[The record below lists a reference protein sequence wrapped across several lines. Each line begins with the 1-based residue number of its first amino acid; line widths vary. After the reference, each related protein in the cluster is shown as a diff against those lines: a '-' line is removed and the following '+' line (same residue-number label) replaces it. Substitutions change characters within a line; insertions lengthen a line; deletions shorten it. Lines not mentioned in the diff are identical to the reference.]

1 MATSMYSVNDKI
13 DMTNKAVNAE
23 KKLSKKTNEL
33 AELKKWTQS
42 SGLIN
47 SRLLDLSYTASFPTV
62 IYVNEIIHQ
71 RNKPSLLV
79 FRAKDPAL
87 SGQVIKILSNDFKN
101 VTLKEIKSPSS
112 NNDLNTISINFF
124 IR

>member
-1 MATSMYSVNDKI
+1 MATSMYSANDTI
-13 DMTNKAVNAE
+13 DMENKAVVAE
-23 KKLSKKTNEL
+23 QKLSKKTNQL
-33 AELKKWTQS
+33 AELKKWTQT

-47 SRLLDLSYTASFPTV
+47 SRLLDLSYTASFPSV
-62 IYVNEIIHQ
+62 IYVTEIIHQ

-79 FRAKDPAL
+79 FRAKDPAV
-87 SGQVIKILSNDFKN
+87 SGLVIKTLSSEFKN

-112 NNDLNTISINFF
+112 NKDLNTISVNFF